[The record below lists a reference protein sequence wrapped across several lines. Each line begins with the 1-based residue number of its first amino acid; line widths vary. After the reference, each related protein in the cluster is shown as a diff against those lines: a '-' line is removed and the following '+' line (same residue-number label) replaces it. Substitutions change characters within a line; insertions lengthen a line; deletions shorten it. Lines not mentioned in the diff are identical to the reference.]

1 MKDSFEKWN
10 SCLFLGMS
18 TFLGRNFGL
27 LLPIVML
34 LRPQVEAHLKKEC
47 ILMTARDNTELI
59 QIMDQPC
66 AALARPIADCL
77 VKEAEGSGRLIGVVA
92 DIIKKKYGSASEHV
106 TKRCITKTLNM
117 PKDSLDRV
125 PLSVLIENM
134 QSSSIQDKKKD
145 ESERYPRTP
154 PIR

>member
-1 MKDSFEKWN
+1 MKDSRKEWN
-10 SCLFLGMS
+10 PCLFLRLS
-18 TFLGRNFGL
+18 TFLGSNFGL

-77 VKEAEGSGRLIGVVA
+77 VKEAEGSGRLIGIVA

-117 PKDSLDRV
+117 PKHSLDKV
-125 PLSVLIENM
+125 PLALLIENM
-134 QSSSIQDKKKD
+134 QSLSAKD
-145 ESERYPRTP
+145 NKENEPERYPRTP
-154 PIR
+154 PIK

>member
-1 MKDSFEKWN
+1 MKDSFEEWN
-10 SCLFLGMS
+10 PCLFLRLS
-18 TFLGRNFGL
+18 TFLGSNFGL

-106 TKRCITKTLNM
+106 TKRCITKTLHM
-117 PKDSLDRV
+117 PKHSLDKV
-125 PLSVLIENM
+125 PLALLIENM
-134 QSSSIQDKKKD
+134 QSLSAKD
-145 ESERYPRTP
+145 NKENEPERYPRTP
-154 PIR
+154 PIK

>member
-1 MKDSFEKWN
+1 MKDSFKKWN
-10 SCLFLGMS
+10 PYLFLRLS
-18 TFLGRNFGL
+18 TFLCGNFGL

-66 AALARPIADCL
+66 ASLARPIADCL

-92 DIIKKKYGSASEHV
+92 DIIKKKYGAASEHV

-117 PKDSLDRV
+117 PKDSLDKV

-134 QSSSIQDKKKD
+134 QSSSTKGKKKD